1 MARTNSVNFTGANQY
16 PMASAGTD
24 IFKKEDVQT
33 LAKSV
38 DLHDHSTGLGLPANM
53 GAIAA
58 GSIDGSKLV
67 DGTVTSAKIL
77 DGTIQSVDIAAAG
90 IANDRLGPDVAR
102 ANQLTNP
109 GFEVWSRGNGP
120 FTGTNFSADR
130 WAGSPQGTDT
140 LSVSKDTTNVDTS
153 SGSLAAAACTFTLGT
168 GAGATQLYQTLKPSE
183 GNQLSN
189 RTISLSVRVRTST
202 ANAVRLG
209 VFNGSATTYSAYHTG
224 DGTWQTLTITVT
236 VVNAAAAVNV
246 GVYFAASCT
255 AYVDNACLV
264 VGSQAANYVP
274 LHPAEDLARCLRYY
288 QRFANSAS
296 GAYMAQGQAFSATQ
310 AMVASPL
317 KAPFAVTPTLTI
329 SAASDFGL
337 LNATAGAAPACSSL
351 VANSISGHLLTMLAV
366 ASGLVAGNATMV
378 QGLNTNAW
386 FALEGNP

>member
-67 DGTVTSAKIL
+67 DNTVTSAKIL

-236 VVNAAAAVNV
+236 VVNAAAAVNL

-255 AYVDNACLV
+255 AYIDNAMLV
-264 VGSQAANYVP
+264 VGSQPANYVP
-274 LHPAEDLARCLRYY
+274 LHPADDLARCQRYY
-288 QRFANSAS
+288 KRFAATSTLAI
-296 GAYMAQGQAFSATQ
+296 GAGQAYSAGGFVTTLL
-310 AMVASPL
+310 M
-317 KAPFAVTPTLTI
+317 APQLAVTPTLTV
-329 SAASDFGL
+329 SAAADWQTS
-337 LNATAGAAPACSSL
+337 AANLAYIACTSL
-351 VANSISGHLLTMLAV
+351 TGNVLHAQSCQLIGGV
-366 ASGLVAGNATMV
+366 ASGLVAGNATNL
-378 QGLNTNAW
+378 QNTS
-386 FALEGNP
+386 GNSYIAFEANP

>member
-236 VVNAAAAVNV
+236 VVNAAAAVNL

-255 AYVDNACLV
+255 AYIDNAMLV
-264 VGSQAANYVP
+264 VGSQPANYVP
-274 LHPAEDLARCLRYY
+274 LHPADDLARCLRYY
-288 QRFANSAS
+288 ELLNP
-296 GAYMAQGQAFSATQ
+296 GAEGPYLFLGQAAGT
-310 AMVASPL
+310 AAVY
-317 KAPFAVTPTLTI
+317 APVLYRVQKPVTPSVTM
-329 SAASDFGL
+329 SAASSFGAS
-337 LNATAGAAPACSSL
+337 NIAMSTQPITSATPSIITRVSCQGAFATSGMTGGSASVISATNGTCQISIE
-351 VANSISGHLLTMLAV
+351 AN
-366 ASGLVAGNATMV
+366 
-378 QGLNTNAW
+378 
-386 FALEGNP
+386 P